1 MEFVIGIH
9 SSILWLPSNPA
20 STPVPPRS
28 RALIPAPSVRGP
40 KWSICY
46 KITQLCTDS
55 RGTAKFTPEPG
66 PGLVLLL
73 RFIQSAEGLAV
84 GMTCTIK

>member
-1 MEFVIGIH
+1 MSCHIVTLSSGCLGVPLVTSCWIG
-9 SSILWLPSNPA
+9 
-20 STPVPPRS
+20 
-28 RALIPAPSVRGP
+28 APEG
-40 KWSICY
+40 
-46 KITQLCTDS
+46 QLCTDS